1 MDIEKELTDKLNPL
15 IQEMEDY
22 LFCLNLRLEMV

>member
-1 MDIEKELTDKLNPL
+1 MDIEKELNDKLVPL
-15 IQEMEDY
+15 VKEIEDY